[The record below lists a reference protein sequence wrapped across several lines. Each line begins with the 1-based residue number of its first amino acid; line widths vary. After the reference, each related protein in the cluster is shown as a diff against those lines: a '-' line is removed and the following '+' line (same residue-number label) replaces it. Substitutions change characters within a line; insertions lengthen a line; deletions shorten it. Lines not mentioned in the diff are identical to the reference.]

1 MPKRK
6 FKRNAENQ
14 NITAKDRSFDREE
27 HERESHNCY
36 SYLLN
41 LHSKTAHD
49 VCVQELKKQSY
60 CRRSQPGYAAGF
72 PALRDEDF
80 NCPEIVKRT
89 LADNPYLLPSS
100 RDKSCPADMYKGAIV
115 VAPRRDYHYYR
126 LNDEG
131 YWTHKPGYK
140 PSTAYDADNKLI
152 LDPEKANRKYGELHY
167 TDFCGYVCV
176 PRDYKK
182 KRMKMTRNNQ
192 KFVPYNAY
200 KAKTRKRKPQPQQ

>member
-6 FKRNAENQ
+6 FHRNGHNGNRQ
-14 NITAKDRSFDREE
+14 NITAKDRSFNREE

-49 VCVQELKKQSY
+49 ACVNDYKKLSY

-72 PALRDEDF
+72 PALEEDDF
-80 NCPEIVKRT
+80 NCAEIVKRT
-89 LADNPYLLPSS
+89 MADNPYLMASS
-100 RDKSCPADMYKGAIV
+100 RDKPCPADMYKGAIV
-115 VAPRRDYHYYR
+115 VAPKRDYHYYR

-140 PSTAYDADNKLI
+140 PSTQYDADDRLI
-152 LDPEKANRKYGELHY
+152 LDPETANRKYGELY
-167 TDFCGYVCV
+167 YSDFCGYVCV

-200 KAKTRKRKPQPQQ
+200 KKKTRKRNL